1 MTFATTPRAPDDA
14 TRARNCYKYVT
25 LVAFLTSAA
34 AAMAWAQAGDKV
46 TPAAANAS
54 AVKQPAPAQAADKS
68 AHAAVADKASA
79 KAFAPPAGII
89 KGGNVSAWNITDSA
103 KVFADAKRLGLDT
116 ITVPVRINMT
126 AASASQVTVDAAS
139 LAFAKSLVQANAS
152 YNYIIEP
159 YPWIDGGNVPET
171 DLDPADKA
179 AWFVSYQAALVALA
193 QQFPKAWGLYVA
205 SNLVKI
211 EDQAASWISLVKGV
225 RAAFPGKIIYRTQ
238 WWATA
243 AWEPSTI
250 KAYQAKLANPLF
262 GAVDV
267 IAIAAYFELSEVAA
281 PTAADIKAALRST
294 SVFARKQDVYAEVMA
309 LGAKWHK
316 PIFLGELSCPAVDFG
331 AQNPWDPAASE
342 TPNATIQRNYLT
354 AYLETFARDPEKF
367 MGFSLFTIGHPTVTP
382 YELAPSAAE
391 YVRGFKLAR

>member
-1 MTFATTPRAPDDA
+1 MAIALA
-14 TRARNCYKYVT
+14 GIAIGA
-25 LVAFLTSAA
+25 L
-34 AAMAWAQAGDKV
+34 AWAQAGDKV
-46 TPAAANAS
+46 PAAGPKAEAVKPADAAKDGAKPAAAAAS
-54 AVKQPAPAQAADKS
+54 
-68 AHAAVADKASA
+68 DKAHVVA
-79 KAFAPPAGII
+79 KPAAHPSGII
-89 KGGNVSAWNITDSA
+89 KGGNVSAWNITDTA

-116 ITVPVRINMT
+116 ITVPVRVDM
-126 AASASQVTVDAAS
+126 AAANASEVTLDAAS
-139 LAFAKSLVQANAS
+139 LEFAKKIVESNPS

-159 YPWIDGGNVPET
+159 YPWIDNGNVPET

-179 AWFVSYQAALVALA
+179 AWFVSYQGALVSLA
-193 QQFPKAWGLYVA
+193 KHFPTAWGLYVA

-211 EDQAASWISLVKGV
+211 EDQSASWIALVKGV

-243 AWEPSTI
+243 AWEPSTV

-267 IAIAAYFELSEVAA
+267 IAIASYFELSETAA
-281 PTAADIKAALRST
+281 PTTADIKAALRST
-294 SVFARKQDVYAEVMA
+294 TVFARKQDVYAEVMA
-309 LGAKWHK
+309 LGAKWQK
-316 PIFLGELSCPAVDFG
+316 PIFLGELSCPSVDFG

-342 TPNATIQRNYLT
+342 TPNADIQRNYLT
-354 AYLETFARDPEKF
+354 AYLETFARDPAKF

-391 YVRGFKLAR
+391 YVRSFKLPPR